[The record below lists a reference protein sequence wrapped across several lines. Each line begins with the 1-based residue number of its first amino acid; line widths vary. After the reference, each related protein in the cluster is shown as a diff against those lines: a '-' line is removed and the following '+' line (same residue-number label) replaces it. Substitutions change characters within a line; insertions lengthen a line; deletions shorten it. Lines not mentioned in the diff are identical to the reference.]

1 MSGIFTP
8 QMVVNDIMNVV
19 DKDTTGYLRLR
30 KFYEDLGYTAPEIRD
45 ARFWGGAFNK
55 DSIVDICKNHYE
67 ENKEVHKIFTQAV
80 IKYEINRGF
89 VYKEDLNTSHAL
101 SSSKPSH

>member
-30 KFYEDLGYTAPEIRD
+30 KFYEDLSYTAPEIRD

-55 DSIVDICKNHYE
+55 DSIVDICKDHYE
-67 ENKEVHKIFTQAV
+67 ENKEVHKIFTQTV
-80 IKYEINRGF
+80 IKYEINKGF

-101 SSSKPSH
+101 SSPKPSH